1 MAKNRIFRD
10 VFKTRGLIESFKF
23 ALRGCI
29 YLFFYHRNMR
39 IIFLL
44 GLAAF
49 LLGVYFK
56 LKGIEL
62 MILCFTI
69 SLVFIAEIFNTAME
83 LIIDMFIDKYHP
95 KIKIIKD
102 IAAAVVIIAALNSL
116 AIGYVLFIRRLGSL
130 LR

>member
-10 VFKTRGLIESFKF
+10 VFKTRELFESFKF

-29 YLFFYHRNMR
+29 YLFFCHRNMR
-39 IIFLL
+39 IIFLV
-44 GLAAF
+44 GVATF
-49 LLGVYFK
+49 LLGIYFH

-62 MILCFTI
+62 MILCLTI

-116 AIGYVLFIRRLGSL
+116 AIGYVLFVRRIINL